1 MSSTPIARV
10 LEPEVMD
17 TAEEAH
23 DYDAMDHAGVNAAF
37 CDDLLAARPSP
48 RWVLDLGTG
57 TARIPLTLCQKC
69 PGVRVVATDLAHHM
83 LRLAEVNV
91 ARAGLADRIT
101 LRLDDAK
108 APKPHAEPFD
118 VVASNSVV
126 HHIPEPQHA
135 LAVWWEKVPP
145 GALFFVRDLLRPDTE
160 ADVLA
165 LVERHG
171 GPTPE
176 DASSPLIFSRRPL
189 AAASRPP
196 SLRPSG
202 ACSPTEVGSA
212 RSSDRASADR
222 AQTANSLGPNNQ
234 LAAAAHAS
242 HERQLEL
249 FRASLR
255 AALRLDEVRDI
266 ARSLGIPEGAV
277 TRTSDRH
284 FTLAYERPR

>member
-1 MSSTPIARV
+1 MTSSPIARV

-57 TARIPLTLCQKC
+57 TARIPLTLCAKC
-69 PGVRVVATDLAHHM
+69 PDVRVVATDLARHM
-83 LRLAEVNV
+83 LRLAEANV
-91 ARAGLADRIT
+91 ARAGLEGRVT

-108 APKPHAEPFD
+108 APEPHPEPFD

-126 HHIPEPQHA
+126 HHIPEPLRA
-135 LAVWWEKVPP
+135 LAAWWERVPP

-176 DASSPLIFSRRPL
+176 E
-189 AAASRPP
+189 
-196 SLRPSG
+196 
-202 ACSPTEVGSA
+202 PTA
-212 RSSDRASADR
+212 R
-222 AQTANSLGPNNQ
+222 
-234 LAAAAHAS
+234 AS
-242 HERQLEL
+242 HERQLDL

-266 ARSLGIPEGAV
+266 ARALGIPEGAV

-284 FTLAYERPR
+284 FTLSYERPR